1 MCGGAIISGF
11 IPAARPSRRLT
22 ADYLWPSKQHKG
34 KKGEDVGEDF
44 EADFEDFEDD
54 DESDIEDEE
63 GEEAGEEEFEVKPF
77 ALGTK
82 SAFSRD
88 VSASL
93 KRAAKKSAKRKRKN
107 QFRGIRQRPWGKWAA
122 EIRDPRKGVRVW
134 LGTFNSAEEAAR
146 AYDVEARR
154 IRGNKAKL
162 NFPKAAQRGAN
173 RAPRSTITVKRNS
186 ALQVQPNWNRSTSY
200 CTDLEQ
206 EFYSNI
212 SAIEEKPLI
221 KQTQQQHEGSQ
232 PAGKVEPPVKPVDLS
247 NPGGFQS
254 DQSSNSINCSEL
266 GFQPAEPQSP
276 EIISMLTPSVFEEGS
291 DPEFLDD
298 NGSPQKKLK
307 NNSGDAVAWENTT
320 ETLSEELTAFESY
333 MKFFQIPYLEGYPEE
348 SIECLFSNDAA
359 QDGSGSSADLWSF
372 DDMPMTGDLVY

>member
-22 ADYLWPSKQHKG
+22 ADFLWPSKQQKG
-34 KKGEDVGEDF
+34 KKGEGVGEDF

-54 DESDIEDEE
+54 DESGVEDEDEE
-63 GEEAGEEEFEVKPF
+63 GAGEEEFEVKPF
-77 ALGTK
+77 ALGTN

-88 VSASL
+88 VSTSL
-93 KRAAKKSAKRKRKN
+93 KRAANKSKSAKRKRKN

-154 IRGNKAKL
+154 IRGSKAKL

-173 RAPRSTITVKRNS
+173 RGAPRSTVTVKRS
-186 ALQVQPNWNRSTSY
+186 PALHMQQQPNRNKSTSY
-200 CTDLEQ
+200 FTDLEQ

-212 SAIEEKPLI
+212 YEEKPVI
-221 KQTQQQHEGSQ
+221 RQ
-232 PAGKVEPPVKPVDLS
+232 PQEQLKGCQSPAVKPAEHGNS
-247 NPGGFQS
+247 QS
-254 DQSSNSINCSEL
+254 DQSSNSFNCSEL

-276 EIISMLTPSVFEEGS
+276 EIISMMTPAVFEGS
-291 DPEFLDD
+291 DPEFLED
-298 NGSPQKKLK
+298 NASPQKKLK
-307 NNSGDAVAWENTT
+307 NNSGEPVAYENTP

-333 MKFFQIPYLEGYPEE
+333 MKFFQIPYLEGCPEM
-348 SIECLFSNDAA
+348 SIESLFTSDVA
-359 QDGSGSSADLWSF
+359 QDNDGSSADLWSF
-372 DDMPMTGDLVY
+372 DDMPMSGNLIY